1 MKIISK
7 LFVIVLSLTLAA
19 CGSNKKF
26 SLKGSI
32 EGQNEL
38 NILIYSPN
46 EAFSGYDT
54 IKVTKGK
61 FSYEQELT
69 DSAIITLLFPKNIQT
84 QIIAYPGD
92 RLTYKV
98 SASAMAKASVEGST
112 ENELLTKYRLSVA
125 ELAGTSLTA
134 KAKNFIKEHP
144 QTLAAIAV
152 FEQHILANSGRE
164 KNDLKETFELLHKSQ
179 PNNPY
184 LTRLAQQLY
193 AETQVGVGQKVPSI
207 SLQTLSGDTI
217 KLGGDKKRATAI
229 LCWATW
235 MEASL
240 QQSALAQKLR
250 KELQEKVDIVVV
262 SLDYS
267 PIEFKQRLGHD
278 TLSLHIVCDGLV
290 WQSPAVMQLGVR
302 TIPGNILIDSEGII
316 TARDVPHVDL
326 EQKIRDLAN

>member
-193 AETQVGVGQKVPSI
+193 AETQVGVGQKVPPI
-207 SLQTLSGDTI
+207 SLHPPQKRHIWSGGNQTRRRQKARHCHIMLGDMDGSITATI
-217 KLGGDKKRATAI
+217 RTGSKIKKRTTRESRHSR
-229 LCWATW
+229 CFVR
-235 MEASL
+235 L
-240 QQSALAQKLR
+240 QSYRIQ
-250 KELQEKVDIVVV
+250 
-262 SLDYS
+262 
-267 PIEFKQRLGHD
+267 
-278 TLSLHIVCDGLV
+278 T
-290 WQSPAVMQLGVR
+290 
-302 TIPGNILIDSEGII
+302 
-316 TARDVPHVDL
+316 
-326 EQKIRDLAN
+326 KIRPRHTFATYSL